1 MNNRQDYIQSV
12 INELNSK
19 ELKRLR
25 KIQKNQTHE
34 YIYFNVSI
42 FNAGAVASFRQTNKF
57 IDKNIDDGY
66 SFYLLQSELDLFNL
80 EN

>member
-1 MNNRQDYIQSV
+1 MNNRQEYIQSV
-12 INELNSK
+12 INELSSK

-25 KIQKNQTHE
+25 KIAKDQTHE

-42 FNAGAVASFRQTNKF
+42 FNVGAVVTFRQTNKF

-66 SFYLLQSELDLFNL
+66 SFYLLQAELELFNL

>member
-1 MNNRQDYIQSV
+1 MKNRQEYIQSV

-19 ELKRLR
+19 ELQRLR
-25 KIQKNQTHE
+25 KIAKDQTHE
-34 YIYFNVSI
+34 YVYFNVSI
-42 FNAGAVASFRQTNKF
+42 FNVGAVVSFRQTNKF

-66 SFYLLQSELDLFNL
+66 SFYLLQSELELFNL